1 MSTHL
6 SSEQISKWMAGD
18 NNSDAGQHLKECP
31 QCAAEI
37 ARMQSLLSAF
47 RSSVIEWNTLQGNAK
62 APERWMPSQHRL
74 RFAGNMMRWKL
85 AAAML
90 VLILGI
96 LVWKNH
102 NDRRR
107 EAAAFEADI
116 RLWEEVNS
124 HISQPVPSPMAPL
137 MNLVAWEPDAIEK
150 KIQ

>member
-18 NNSDAGQHLKECP
+18 NNPDADRHLKECP

-37 ARMQSLLSAF
+37 ACLQSLLSAF
-47 RSSVIEWNTLQGNAK
+47 RSSVVEWNALQRRAE
-62 APERWMPSQHRL
+62 APERWMPTERRR
-74 RFAGNMMRWKL
+74 RFAGGLQRWKL
-85 AAAML
+85 AAATLTIVL
-90 VLILGI
+90 VVSI
-96 LVWKNH
+96 WKNH
-102 NDRRR
+102 SDRRHAV
-107 EAAAFEADI
+107 EAFEADV

-150 KIQ
+150 